1 MLFEKKTPLE
11 KMEKE
16 VKKGRWYELS
26 EYADGSKEEK
36 IDLAKALAGS
46 DNENSVEILMRLIDD
61 NNDDEVVT
69 AACESLKKVGSEHNT
84 ADLLEKLNSIPKEK
98 EKIREEIS
106 STVQQLHHRVLFFL
120 TAHLKS

>member
-46 DNENSVEILMRLIDD
+46 GNENSVEILMRLIDD

-106 STVQQLHHRVLFFL
+106 STVQQLHHRV
-120 TAHLKS
+120 

>member
-98 EKIREEIS
+98 KNIREEIS
-106 STVQQLHHRVLFFL
+106 STVQQLHHRV
-120 TAHLKS
+120 